1 MGLVVGSDEE
11 TAQLAGEV
19 ESSVEEQGA
28 QQAVVE
34 LVVPCPESLPAQT
47 VLQV

>member
-11 TAQLAGEV
+11 TAQLPREV
-19 ESSVEEQGA
+19 KSSVEEHST

-34 LVVPCPESLPAQT
+34 LVVPCPKSLPAQT